1 MTRAP
6 RALPATAVNDLVA
19 AGDKLNAQSAQFQR
33 LSANPAQAAAAKNQ
47 AEEMKR
53 TATAANVEFANA
65 LLRDA
70 EARASRV
77 SADVRW
83 SMGSGARTAEQRSVA
98 SRLSGSLADLRT
110 AVATAGQATDPVQSL
125 NAARNALA
133 SSQTFVSVIPS
144 AYRVEAALRRTPE
157 AQLPKP
163 PKEIVGHDQDDDVKT
178 ATPTPKIPERKSY
191 PRAAAYRRRNCPSSM
206 RSSPMGAEWPG
217 K

>member
-1 MTRAP
+1 
-6 RALPATAVNDLVA
+6 
-19 AGDKLNAQSAQFQR
+19 
-33 LSANPAQAAAAKNQ
+33 
-47 AEEMKR
+47 MKR
-53 TATAANVEFANA
+53 TATAANIDFANA

-70 EARASRV
+70 EARANRV

-98 SRLSGSLADLRT
+98 SRLSGSLADLRA

-144 AYRVEAALRRTPE
+144 AYRVEAALRRAPE

-163 PKEIVGHDQDDDVKT
+163 PKEIATTTKTPTIKTVDADDQDSR
-178 ATPTPKIPERKSY
+178 RKSY
-191 PRAAAYRRRNCPSSM
+191 RRAAAYRRLNCPSSM
-206 RSSPMGAEWPG
+206 RSSPTGAEWPG
-217 K
+217 R